1 MEQENKLEQTEVK
14 ADKNITKD
22 QYAAENAA
30 LKEQVAALLAEK
42 EAQKMTSATENAA
55 SEKVYDPDERVELLV
70 PPGRTNDDHNLVIGI
85 NGKLYVLPRGEVSM
99 VPRAVKDEYDRAVK
113 AQARLDKRI
122 DEIHAA
128 QAQPK

>member
-1 MEQENKLEQTEVK
+1 MEQENKLDQPEVK

-42 EAQKMTSATENAA
+42 ESQMTSAAENAG
-55 SEKVYDPDERVELLV
+55 SEKVCDPNERVELLV

-99 VPRAVKDEYDRAVK
+99 VPKAVKDEYDRAVK

>member
-1 MEQENKLEQTEVK
+1 MEQENKQEQTEVK

-22 QYAAENAA
+22 QYATENAA
-30 LKEQVAALLAEK
+30 LKEQLAALLAEK

-55 SEKVYDPDERVELLV
+55 SGKAYDPNERVELLV

-85 NGKLYVLPRGEVSM
+85 NGKLYVLPRGEASM

-113 AQARLDKRI
+113 AQAQLDKRI

>member
-14 ADKNITKD
+14 AEKNITKD

-30 LKEQVAALLAEK
+30 LKEQLAALLAEK
-42 EAQKMTSATENAA
+42 EAQKTSAAGNAV
-55 SEKVYDPDERVELLV
+55 SEKVYDPNERVELLV

-99 VPRAVKDEYDRAVK
+99 VPRAVKDEYDRSVK